1 MNSKSTIKERENE
14 LFATNTSQCGVI
26 AEEERAKE
34 KQIGDNLLTAQEEI
48 ELAQK
53 MRKGDK
59 QAREK
64 LILSNYRL
72 VEYIAKNYTDRGVEK
87 EDLVQSGQI
96 GLINAVEKFN
106 PDRGYRLSTLATWW
120 IKKEIAKSIH
130 KNGRLIRIPEY
141 FKEKCDKIEK
151 AKLEYMKINGEEPSV
166 EVLAKI
172 TGESVESVNQY
183 ITLSMRVVSI
193 YDILK
198 DSDDEF
204 CKWLKDDGDSPEEV
218 LEKENLYDC
227 LKKSLEE
234 LDQRERRVI
243 ELRYGLD
250 GEKPKT
256 QQEIG
261 EILNTSRQNVRKLE
275 EKALKKLRNKAI
287 IENL

>member
-1 MNSKSTIKERENE
+1 MNSKSQNKDRENE
-14 LFATNTSQCGVI
+14 LKGTKTSQCGVI

-34 KQIGDNLLTAQEEI
+34 KQIGDNLLTAKEEI

-72 VEYIAKNYTDRGVEK
+72 VEFIAKKYNDKGVEWD
-87 EDLVQSGQI
+87 DLVQSGQI
-96 GLINAVEKFN
+96 GLIEAVEKFN
-106 PDRGYRLSTLATWW
+106 PDKGYRLSTLATWW
-120 IKKEIAKSIH
+120 IKKEILKNIH

-141 FKEKCDKIEK
+141 FKEKCDKIAK
-151 AKLEYMKINGEEPSV
+151 AKAEYMKINGVEPSV

-183 ITLSMRVVSI
+183 ITLSIPVVSI
-193 YDILK
+193 YDYLE
-198 DSDDEF
+198 DFDDEF
-204 CKWLKDDGDSPEEV
+204 CKWLKDGGDSPEEV
-218 LEKENLYDC
+218 LEKKNLYEC
-227 LKKSLEE
+227 LIKSLDE
-234 LDQRERRVI
+234 LDQREKQVI
-243 ELRYGLD
+243 QLRFGLD